1 MHTLDRKPS
10 EAVMVNLGLVGLG
23 YWGPNLLRNLVA
35 NRRAGKVVICDKDPV
50 RLDRIGER
58 FPNCERTG
66 DFQRLVT
73 SGDVDA
79 ILIAT
84 DVSSH
89 YPLAM
94 KALEAGK
101 HVFVEKPFAD
111 TTGKALEMV
120 DRAESMG
127 LVNMVGHT
135 FLYSPPVMA
144 IKGIVDSGELGEIR
158 FITSNRVNL
167 GLHQKDVSVIWDL
180 APHDFSMIFHWL
192 DEEPC
197 FVDAFGS
204 GYVLEGIPDV
214 AFINL
219 RFPCGAI
226 ANVQV
231 SWLAPSKLR
240 KTVIVGSRKMLV
252 YDDTEPYEKVK
263 IYDKGVDVIEP
274 ETFGEYQ
281 LAYRTGDIR
290 SPKLDS
296 FEPLA
301 AEMEEFL
308 RCVET
313 GGEPKTCGKSGLGVV
328 RALELADASL
338 ASRR

>member
-1 MHTLDRKPS
+1 
-10 EAVMVNLGLVGLG
+10 MVNLGLVGLG
-23 YWGPNLLRNLVA
+23 YWGPNLLRNLVT
-35 NRRAGKVVICDKDPV
+35 NRRTGKVMICDRDPI

-58 FPNCERTG
+58 FPGCLRTT
-66 DFQRLVT
+66 DYDDLLSSPDIQ
-73 SGDVDA
+73 A

-84 DVSSH
+84 DVSAH

-94 KALEAGK
+94 KALKAGK
-101 HVFVEKPFAD
+101 HIFVEKPFAD
-111 TTGKALEMV
+111 TTDRAGEMV
-120 DRAESMG
+120 EAAESRG

-135 FLYSPPVMA
+135 FLYAPPVIT
-144 IKGIVDSGELGEIR
+144 IKEIVRSGELGEIR

-192 DEEPC
+192 DDEPD
-197 FVDAFGS
+197 FVEAFGS
-204 GYVLEGIPDV
+204 CYVLEGIPDV

-274 ETFGEYQ
+274 ETFGEYH
-281 LAYRTGDIR
+281 LAYRTGDIH

-313 GGEPKTCGKSGLGVV
+313 GDAPKTSGRGGLGVV
-328 RALELADASL
+328 KALELADASL
-338 ASRR
+338 AAHR

>member
-1 MHTLDRKPS
+1 
-10 EAVMVNLGLVGLG
+10 MVNLGLVGLG
-23 YWGPNLLRNLVA
+23 YWGPNLLRNLVT
-35 NRRAGKVVICDKDPV
+35 NRRAGKVVICDRDAG
-50 RLDRIGER
+50 RLSRIGER
-58 FPNCERTG
+58 FPGCPRTG
-66 DFQRLVT
+66 SFEDLL
-73 SGDVDA
+73 SSEEIDA

-89 YPLAM
+89 HPLAM

-111 TTGKALEMV
+111 TTEKAREMV
-120 DRAESMG
+120 EKAESMG

-135 FLYSPPVMA
+135 FLYSPPVIA
-144 IKGIVDSGELGEIR
+144 IKGIVDSGELGDIR

-192 DEEPC
+192 GGEPD
-197 FVDAFGS
+197 FVEAFGS
-204 GYVLEGIPDV
+204 GYVLAGIPDV

-274 ETFGEYQ
+274 ETFGEYH
-281 LAYRTGDIR
+281 LAYRTGDIH

-301 AEMEEFL
+301 SEMDEFL

-313 GGEPKTCGKSGLGVV
+313 GDTPKTSGRSGLGVV

-338 ASRR
+338 AARR

>member
-1 MHTLDRKPS
+1 
-10 EAVMVNLGLVGLG
+10 MVNIGLVGLG
-23 YWGPNLLRNLVA
+23 YWGPNLLRNIVS
-35 NRRAGKVVICDKDPV
+35 NRRAGKVVICDKDAG
-50 RLDRIGER
+50 RLNRIGDR
-58 FPNCERTG
+58 FPACSKTLNYKDLLNSDEI
-66 DFQRLVT
+66 Q
-73 SGDVDA
+73 A
-79 ILIAT
+79 IVVAT
-84 DVSSH
+84 DVSGH

-94 KALEAGK
+94 DALDAGK

-111 TTGKALEMV
+111 TTDKAREMV
-120 DRAESMG
+120 EKAESLG
-127 LVNMVGHT
+127 LVSMVGHT
-135 FLYSPPVMA
+135 FLYSPPVVA
-144 IKGIVDSGELGEIR
+144 IKGILDSGELGQIR

-192 DEEPC
+192 NEEPC
-197 FVDAFGS
+197 HVEAFGS

-263 IYDKGVDVIEP
+263 IYDKGVELIEP

-281 LAYRTGDIR
+281 LAYRTGDIH

-301 AEMEEFL
+301 VEMDEFL

-313 GGEPKTCGKSGLGVV
+313 GGVPKTSGRSGLGVV

-338 ASRR
+338 VSGR